1 MNEFNK
7 ALDALYASGL
17 APMLFLLTFV
27 TVFFLMF
34 LHLRARS
41 RREQERNKVDHP
53 KMWLEAC
60 RRIQGAVDE
69 HQSGRLKV
77 GITNDEPYG
86 GHIRVMWQFGTGRS
100 ERVLSLRYLP
110 EQPDDKIVVMM
121 HSSKGRAFDSFSLE
135 QFPDFLGDLEE
146 RILKYESPLSEGGDK
161 SIKL

>member
-1 MNEFNK
+1 MDNPGGF
-7 ALDALYASGL
+7 LIMVLIL
-17 APMLFLLTFV
+17 AFV
-27 TVFFLMF
+27 MF
-34 LHLRARS
+34 YVIFRVRRAERKE
-41 RREQERNKVDHP
+41 RERNKVDHP
-53 KMWLEAC
+53 KTWLETC

-135 QFPDFLGDLEE
+135 QFPDFLGDIEE

-161 SIKL
+161 PNKL